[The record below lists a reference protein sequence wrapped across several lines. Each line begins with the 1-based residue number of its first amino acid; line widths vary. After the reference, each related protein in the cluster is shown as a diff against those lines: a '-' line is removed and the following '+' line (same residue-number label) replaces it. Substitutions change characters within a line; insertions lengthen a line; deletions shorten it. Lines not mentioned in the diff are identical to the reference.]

1 MININNRIATL
12 AVNYMGTM
20 YCVYLFFMLVMIP
33 IAFPSTMPVIMYI
46 SSSIIQLISLPLIM
60 VGQNILGQST
70 EKRAQEDHDNIMSE
84 LAEIKA
90 MHLEL
95 TALL

>member
-1 MININNRIATL
+1 
-12 AVNYMGTM
+12 
-20 YCVYLFFMLVMIP
+20 
-33 IAFPSTMPVIMYI
+33 
-46 SSSIIQLISLPLIM
+46 M

-70 EKRAQEDHDNIMSE
+70 EKRAQEDHDNIMAE

-95 TALL
+95 TALHKDKSECAYSSQ